1 VAKAGLVIGA
11 GIAGIQAA
19 LDLAD
24 QGFKVYLVD
33 KNPSVGGRMAQL
45 DKTFPTMDCSACIL
59 TPKMVDVARHSNIKL
74 LTYSEV
80 KEVSA
85 SAGGFKVK
93 ILKKPRYVNEEKCTG
108 CGECIKQCPVTM
120 PNEFDMNLG
129 TRNAIYRPFP
139 QAVPGIFTIDKREIP
154 PCRATCPAG
163 VNVQGYVSLITQRK
177 FKEALELIR
186 RDIPFPAVCGRICF
200 HPCEAECERGK
211 VDEPLAINALKRFI
225 VDYELKLKKEKIEPI
240 PKVLEEKIAIIGS
253 GPAGLTAAY
262 ELVKKGYPVTVFE
275 SLPEPGGM
283 LRVGIPQYRLPKE
296 ILDAEI
302 DYIRSL
308 GVEIKTNTLVGKE
321 VTFDELS
328 RQGYKAIF
336 IAIGAQKCGKL
347 GIEGEE
353 LKGVIHALDF
363 LRETNLGKKVWLG
376 DRVAVIGGGDT
387 AVDAA
392 RTALRLGAKEVFILY
407 RRSREEMPAFSEE
420 VEQAEK
426 EGVKIH
432 FLTVPR
438 KILGKEGKATASE
451 CIRMKL
457 GPPDESGRRRPI
469 PIEGSEYI
477 MELDTIIPA
486 IGQLPDVSSLPKG
499 VEVDRRNT
507 IVTDPV
513 TLETSLPGIFAGGDA
528 VSGPATVIEAIAAGK
543 KAAVSI
549 DRYVRGEDLRAG
561 RGEEVKR
568 VELVPKEDIERKARQ
583 VMPILPLD
591 KRTGNFK
598 EVQLGFNED
607 MAMKEAERCLFCG
620 GCSECLECEK
630 LCEAEAIDHQQQ
642 PEEIDM
648 KVGAIIVAT
657 GYDLFDARKKEEYG
671 YSVHENVITGLMLE
685 RLLSA
690 SGPTAGHVVRPSDGK
705 MPRKVAFVQCVGS
718 RDEKTGNLYCS
729 RICCMY
735 ATKEAQLIKEHVPEV
750 EITIFYMDI
759 RAFGK
764 GFEEFYRRAEKE
776 YNVRYVK
783 GRVAEILENPVNKN
797 LLIRAENVESGE
809 LVEEEVD
816 MVVLSTGI
824 VPAATDGMEK
834 MLPIPVGDDGFLV
847 TAHPKV
853 DPVTT
858 CVKGVFIAGAAEGPK
873 DIPDSVIQ
881 ASAAAMKASIILK
894 E

>member
-1 VAKAGLVIGA
+1 MAKAGLVIGA

-59 TPKMVDVARHSNIKL
+59 TPKMVDVARHPNIKL